1 MHLLAIDFT
10 EFFFPDLSDTAI
22 RQMNHLHKSA
32 RPDLIF
38 EKMDATNTVYEDD
51 DFNVVLDKGTLD
63 AMMPDDSIE
72 VVDQVNRL
80 FAEIERLLKLGGRY
94 ICISL
99 LQPHILN
106 HIVTWFAD
114 RGWPLRI
121 LRCTDVELAKAPED
135 RIFPVF
141 AIVAT
146 KFRKMNNATPILE
159 ISLSRYEN

>member
-1 MHLLAIDFT
+1 M
-10 EFFFPDLSDTAI
+10 
-22 RQMNHLHKSA
+22 
-32 RPDLIF
+32 
-38 EKMDATNTVYEDD
+38 
-51 DFNVVLDKGTLD
+51 
-63 AMMPDDSIE
+63 SIL
-72 VVDQVNRL
+72 VKNCML
-80 FAEIERLLKLGGRY
+80 FWREYSNAVK
-94 ICISL
+94 ISPKNL
-99 LQPHILN
+99 TFKKISPLQPHILN

-159 ISLSRYEN
+159 ISLSRY